1 MDGDGSG
8 KIEFGEFLSII
19 KGGSG
24 QQQKN
29 DDGKQNDTG
38 AIYNFFKKL
47 SNGEF
52 KLEKNEN
59 APFPL
64 FISGWRRKMILDSM
78 WAKNEADRKYGEKI
92 LENYKKQLADRMA
105 RDKIAMQAATT
116 QPQNKTSTTK
126 RSGGH
131 DTAKQDEFKMKRF
144 QSYASNEVPD
154 PEVFNQILNS
164 I

>member
-1 MDGDGSG
+1 M
-8 KIEFGEFLSII
+8 
-19 KGGSG
+19 
-24 QQQKN
+24 
-29 DDGKQNDTG
+29 
-38 AIYNFFKKL
+38 

-105 RDKIAMQAATT
+105 RYKINMQAQNNT
-116 QPQNKTSTTK
+116 QQNKSSASKLSGANDTS
-126 RSGGH
+126 
-131 DTAKQDEFKMKRF
+131 KQDEFKMKRF
-144 QSYASNEVPD
+144 QSYNSNEVPD
-154 PEVFNQILNS
+154 PEVFN
-164 I
+164 

>member
-1 MDGDGSG
+1 M
-8 KIEFGEFLSII
+8 
-19 KGGSG
+19 
-24 QQQKN
+24 
-29 DDGKQNDTG
+29 
-38 AIYNFFKKL
+38 

-105 RDKIAMQAATT
+105 RYKINMQAQNNT
-116 QPQNKTSTTK
+116 QNKSSGSKLSGANDTS
-126 RSGGH
+126 
-131 DTAKQDEFKMKRF
+131 KQDEFKMKRF
-144 QSYASNEVPD
+144 QSYNSNEVPD

-164 I
+164 IQSDI

>member
-1 MDGDGSG
+1 M
-8 KIEFGEFLSII
+8 SII

-24 QQQKN
+24 QQQKSE
-29 DDGKQNDTG
+29 DGKQSDTG

-105 RDKIAMQAATT
+105 RYKINMQAQNT
-116 QPQNKTSTTK
+116 QNKSSTT
-126 RSGGH
+126 
-131 DTAKQDEFKMKRF
+131 KQDEFKMKRF
-144 QSYASNEVPD
+144 QSYNSNEVPD